1 MFDSIKE
8 KIGQAANMF
17 RKPKEDVMSDI
28 EVLHTIKYAIKSYS
42 EETNQ
47 DYRRW
52 EIHLIQAERKEGGVV
67 VDVVAG
73 KPGIMIGRAGKDIE
87 ALSGYVAKWMECP
100 VKINI
105 QEFDPM
111 K

>member
-1 MFDSIKE
+1 M
-8 KIGQAANMF
+8 G
-17 RKPKEDVMSDI
+17 
-28 EVLHTIKYAIKSYS
+28 AIW
-42 EETNQ
+42 
-47 DYRRW
+47 YRQR
-52 EIHLIQAERKEGGVV
+52 LLASQSRSTKCRCKERKEGGVV